1 MTFLN
6 ARFAG
11 AVLLGGITVTAV
23 TSGSVATHDPA
34 SQFSDYV
41 LAPPMRIH
49 VIDPSGDWHAPFVY
63 PLRLEDRLER
73 RYSEDRTRQLRV
85 QWFHKGRLASVD
97 DAEWF
102 PLGTDALGRDVF
114 ARLVRGARLSL
125 GVAATAAAVA
135 LVIGALV
142 GGVAGAFGGLID
154 DLLMRVS
161 DLVIALP
168 GIYVAV
174 TLRAALPLVLTP
186 TEIFWTITAV
196 FAVIGWPIAAK
207 GVRAIVAAERQ
218 KEYAEAARAA
228 GGGRTRLLLRH
239 LLPAT
244 QGFLLVQATLLL
256 PAFILA
262 EATLSFI
269 GLGFPD
275 STPSWGVMLQEA
287 GAGRV
292 LVEAPWL
299 LAPGVAISASIL
311 SINLLLRTPKLP
323 A

>member
-1 MTFLN
+1 MTLLN

-11 AVLLGGITVTAV
+11 AVLLGGITATAV

-125 GVAATAAAVA
+125 GVAATAATIA

-186 TEIFWTITAV
+186 TEIFWTIAAV

-207 GVRAIVAAERQ
+207 GVRAIVAAARQ

-228 GGGRTRLLLRH
+228 GAGRTRLLLRH

-311 SINLLLRTPKLP
+311 SINLLLRAPKLP